1 MSDITYC
8 ASKDCLRQ
16 RWCKRHISSNNLRG
30 KIYSVSDFTPI
41 GDDCEFLIDDVG
53 KEKNIL
59 KCEHCN
65 AELCGEVQFGQL
77 GLGYIHCNE
86 CGKDSYNDE
95 LDEIT
100 LTSDNVTFPQH
111 YFNFGYGKK
120 VEDNYINESVR
131 KGLKYLE
138 ENPNE
143 DFCQFGTGDTNITIV
158 KYEGD
163 KEYCVIVSKNYY
175 ETFVPFNVDK

>member
-1 MSDITYC
+1 MKMSDITYC
-8 ASKDCLRQ
+8 VSNDCKNRYDCQ
-16 RWCKRHISSNNLRG
+16 RHTINNNLKG
-30 KIYSVSDFTPI
+30 KIYSVSDFTSVNK
-41 GDDCEFLIDDVG
+41 DCEFYIAS
-53 KEKNIL
+53 EKL

-86 CGKDSYNDE
+86 CGEDSYNEE

-120 VEDNYINESVR
+120 IDNDYINESVR

-143 DFCQFGTGDTNITIV
+143 DFCQLGTGDTNITIV